1 MQKGFTYIWEFIV
14 LPEFEAEF
22 LKYYGAE
29 GSWINLFKLDSSY
42 LETILLTD
50 NSNRGRYI
58 TLDRWKT
65 EQAYKSFREK
75 YAKEYNA
82 LDKLCEGLTIE
93 ENFLGSF
100 WDVDL

>member
-1 MQKGFTYIWEFIV
+1 MQKRFTYIWEFIV
-14 LPEFEAEF
+14 LPELESEF
-22 LKYYGAE
+22 LKQYGAE
-29 GSWINLFKLDSSY
+29 GSWAKLFKQDSSY

-50 NSNRGRYI
+50 NSILRRYV

-75 YAKEYNA
+75 YANEYNA
-82 LDKLCEGLTIE
+82 LDKLCEGLTKE

-100 WDVDL
+100 WEVD